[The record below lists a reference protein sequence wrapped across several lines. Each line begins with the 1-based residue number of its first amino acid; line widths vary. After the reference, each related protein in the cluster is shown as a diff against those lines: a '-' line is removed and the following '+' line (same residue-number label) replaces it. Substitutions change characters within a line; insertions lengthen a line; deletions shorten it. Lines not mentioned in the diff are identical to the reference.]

1 MHTVDTYSC
10 ELAHN
15 SLDKTSCVL
24 PPRLHGTS
32 LPIQAPGH
40 QEEGGEASL
49 VDGEMRAEA
58 PSKLVAPE
66 AVSRA
71 ERDSDWGHS
80 GPAACQRSGMSMGIP
95 PSTLLLRREPIER
108 NEERQKRH
116 G

>member
-1 MHTVDTYSC
+1 MGKNRAEVFYVC
-10 ELAHN
+10 AA
-15 SLDKTSCVL
+15 
-24 PPRLHGTS
+24 PPLSEDVTA
-32 LPIQAPGH
+32 IQAPWPPGG
-40 QEEGGEASL
+40 GGEASL

-58 PSKLVAPE
+58 PSKLVASE

-71 ERDSDWGHS
+71 ERDSDWGLS
-80 GPAACQRSGMSMGIP
+80 GPAACQLSGMSTGIP